1 MTWLEAVWAAE
12 IHRETYIAILD
23 SWIPHGKRGN
33 FASKVGIRREYLSY
47 LCALDH
53 PTEGKYPIR
62 RLPSPQLAEKMAA
75 VLPAPPEVRQSLLE
89 NMMLAHIHAA
99 RAYYSVKG
107 ETSRLSV
114 KEKLSELEKIHEE
127 ATFGDDPVHVKRAYR
142 VVRDASVNLLQQLS
156 PEIYPISYARVCL
169 YLHDAQNIL
178 DRADDALRFAK
189 LARLI
194 LENEDISEPTF
205 SSEQIDDLL
214 INAIRCEAVAYHNL
228 GLDRQTPA
236 IFAKVEATSAYQ
248 RMKARWEPF
257 IGRDMLNAM
266 SLIPRY
272 SIREAQ
278 KIAHKIISINEHRND
293 GLSLLMARESWARCL
308 IQQGK
313 LKQAERIF
321 TEENERLHLLP
332 QAGFLHRALL
342 FKTGAHIAWEMK
354 DLDLWKERT
363 REALSLM
370 VRSGLSHQS
379 RLAREAFGAAL
390 DPILNDLNTR

>member
-1 MTWLEAVWAAE
+1 MSWLEAVWAAE

-23 SWIPHGKRGN
+23 SWIPHGKRGD
-33 FASKVGIRREYLSY
+33 FAKKVGIRREYLSY

-53 PTEGKYPIR
+53 PVEGKYPIR
-62 RLPSPQLAEKMAA
+62 RLPSSQLAEKIATA
-75 VLPAPPEVRQSLLE
+75 LPAPPEVRYSLLE
-89 NMMLAHIHAA
+89 NMHLAHIHMAQ
-99 RAYYSVKG
+99 AYYHMRG
-107 ETSRLSV
+107 ETSQPEVRKNLSD
-114 KEKLSELEKIHEE
+114 LEKMHRE
-127 ATFGDDPVHVKRAYR
+127 ATFGDNPQHVKRAYR
-142 VVRDASVNLLQQLS
+142 VVRDASVSLLQHLS

-194 LENEDISEPTF
+194 LENEDVSEPAF

-228 GLDRQTPA
+228 GLDKQTPA

-248 RMKARWEPF
+248 RMKAIWEPF
-257 IGRDMLNAM
+257 IGRDMLNTM
-266 SLIPRY
+266 SLVPRY

-308 IQQGK
+308 VQQGK
-313 LKQAERIF
+313 LQQAERIF
-321 TEENERLHLLP
+321 IEENERLHLLP

-342 FKTGAHIAWEMK
+342 FKTGAQIAWEMK
-354 DLDLWKERT
+354 DLDLWKERI

-370 VRSGLSHQS
+370 DRSGLSHQL
-379 RLAREAFGAAL
+379 RLAREAYGAAL
-390 DPILNDLNTR
+390 DSILDDLNPR